1 MLGGLDLKALFRI
14 FISLMI
20 ILAGTFYFS
29 VWKDE
34 QDDSALIEKN
44 TVNHEETQEKENDP
58 IESFSEDGTNPK
70 QGLAIWIGKT
80 GEELIEEIGEPNRV
94 DLSAYGYEW
103 WVYNDPLGGYAQFG
117 VNEDNK
123 IATLFSSAEEADLYP
138 FYIGQEV
145 DTLYK
150 RLNMNSFVEV
160 TYNGTTYR
168 FELSEED
175 LHYRPLVK
183 LGDIYA
189 QVYLD
194 KFLGEISGVRYMDK
208 ETLIL
213 HRPYELTYRGK
224 LHEAPEP
231 TEEEWRQIEAG
242 SEAQVLDLTNIIR
255 TRMELSVLKPDEET
269 SAVAFLHSE
278 DMMENDYFSHESI
291 DGSTLADRLKRGNV
305 PYMTAGENIA
315 ANYTDAVAAVE
326 GWLNSKGH
334 RENMLNKDYTHL
346 GVGVYHKY
354 YTQNFIGIR

>member
-1 MLGGLDLKALFRI
+1 MLGGLALKALFRI
-14 FISLMI
+14 LISLMI

-29 VWKDE
+29 VWRDKPE
-34 QDDSALIEKN
+34 DSTLIEDN
-44 TVNHEETQEKENDP
+44 SINREENQEKANELT
-58 IESFSEDGTNPK
+58 ESFSEDKANPN
-70 QGLAIWIGKT
+70 QGLATWIGET
-80 GEELIEEIGEPNRV
+80 GEKLIEDIGEPDRV
-94 DLSAYGYEW
+94 DMSAYGYEW
-103 WVYNDPLGGYAQFG
+103 WVYNESVSSYVQFG
-117 VNEDNK
+117 VNKDNK
-123 IATLFSSAEEADLYP
+123 IVTLFSSAEEADLFP
-138 FYIGQEV
+138 FYIGEEV

-150 RLNMNSFVEV
+150 KLNMNSFVEV
-160 TYNGTTYR
+160 KHEGTTYR

-208 ETLIL
+208 ETLVL
-213 HRPYELTYRGK
+213 HRPYELTYRGE

-231 TEEEWRQIEAG
+231 TEEEWRRIEAG

-255 TRMELSVLKPDEET
+255 VRSDLSVLEPDEEA
-269 SAVAFLHSE
+269 SDVAFLHSE

-291 DGSTLADRLKRGNV
+291 DGSTLADRLKEGDV
-305 PYMTAGENIA
+305 SYATAGENIA
-315 ANYTDAVAAVE
+315 ANYSDSIAAVE

-334 RENMLNKDYTHL
+334 RENMLNKDFTHL

>member
-1 MLGGLDLKALFRI
+1 
-14 FISLMI
+14 MI

-29 VWKDE
+29 AWR
-34 QDDSALIEKN
+34 DDADDTALIEDN
-44 TVNHEETQEKENDP
+44 SVNRDEEQEKVNDKT
-58 IESFSEDGTNPK
+58 ESFSKDDANPE
-70 QGLAIWIGKT
+70 QGLSTWIGKT
-80 GEELIEEIGEPNRV
+80 GEELIEDLGEPDRV

-103 WVYNDPLGGYAQFG
+103 WVYNDSIRSYVQFG
-117 VNEDNK
+117 VNEKNE
-123 IATLFSSAEEADLYP
+123 IVTLFSSAEEANLHP

-145 DTLYK
+145 DSLYK
-150 RLNMNSFVEV
+150 KLNMNSFVEV
-160 TYNGTTYR
+160 KHGGTTYR

-183 LGDIYA
+183 MGDIYA

-194 KFLGEISGVRYMDK
+194 KFLGEVSGVRYMDK
-208 ETLIL
+208 ETLVL
-213 HRPYELTYRGK
+213 QRPYELTYRGE

-231 TEEEWRQIEAG
+231 TEEEWRQIETG

-255 TRMELSVLKPDEET
+255 ARAGLSVLEADEEA
-269 SAVAFLHSE
+269 SDVAFLHSE

-291 DGSTLADRLKRGNV
+291 DGSTLADRLKEGNV
-305 PYMTAGENIA
+305 PYTTAGENIA
-315 ANYTDAVAAVE
+315 ANYSDSVAAVE

-334 RENMLNKDYTHL
+334 RENMLNEDFTHL

>member
-1 MLGGLDLKALFRI
+1 MLGGLILKALFRI
-14 FISLMI
+14 SISLI
-20 ILAGTFYFS
+20 IIFAGSLYFS
-29 VWKDE
+29 VWKDNP
-34 QDDSALIEKN
+34 DDSALIEDN
-44 TVNHEETQEKENDP
+44 SVNREEKQENVNDLT
-58 IESFSEDGTNPK
+58 ESFSKNDTDPN
-70 QGLAIWIGKT
+70 QGLSTWIGKT
-80 GEELIEEIGEPNRV
+80 GEELIEDVGEPDRV

-103 WVYNDPLGGYAQFG
+103 WVYNDSISQYVQFG
-117 VNEDNK
+117 VNKDNK
-123 IATLFSSAEEADLYP
+123 IVTLFSSAEEADLYP
-138 FYIGQEV
+138 FYIGEEV

-150 RLNMNSFVEV
+150 KLNMNSTVEV
-160 TYNGTTYR
+160 KHLDTVYR

-194 KFLGEISGVRYMDK
+194 KFLGEISGVRFMDK
-208 ETLIL
+208 ETLVH
-213 HRPYELTYRGK
+213 HRPYELTYRGE
-224 LHEAPEP
+224 LHESPEP

-255 TRMELSVLKPDEET
+255 VRAGLSVLEPDEEA
-269 SAVAFLHSE
+269 SDVAFLHSE

-291 DGSTLADRLKRGNV
+291 DGSTLADRLKEGEV
-305 PYMTAGENIA
+305 SYSTAGENIA
-315 ANYTDAVAAVE
+315 ANYTDSVAAVE

-334 RENMLNKDYTHL
+334 RENMLNEDFTHL

>member
-1 MLGGLDLKALFRI
+1 MLGGLPLKALFRI
-14 FISLMI
+14 LISLI
-20 ILAGTFYFS
+20 FILVGTLYFS
-29 VWKDE
+29 IQKE
-34 QDDSALIEKN
+34 EPDDQALIEDN
-44 TVNHEETQEKENDP
+44 SVNQEDQQEKKKES
-58 IESFSEDGTNPK
+58 IESFTDEDTNPK
-70 QGLAIWIGKT
+70 QGLSTWIGRT
-80 GEELIEEIGEPNRV
+80 GEDLIEDIGEPDRV

-103 WVYNDPLGGYAQFG
+103 WVYNESLSSYVQFG
-117 VNEDNK
+117 VDEDNK
-123 IATLFSSAEEADLYP
+123 IVTLFSSAEEVNLYP

-145 DTLYK
+145 DSLYK
-150 RLNMNSFVEV
+150 KLNMSSFVEV
-160 TYNGTTYR
+160 EYSGTTYR

-194 KFLGEISGVRYMDK
+194 KFLGEISGVRYLDK
-208 ETLIL
+208 ETLVL

-231 TEEEWRQIEAG
+231 SENEWRQIETG

-255 TRMELSVLKPDEET
+255 VRAGLSPLDSDKGAAE
-269 SAVAFLHSE
+269 VAYLHSE
-278 DMMENDYFSHESI
+278 DMMENDYFSHESL
-291 DGSTLADRLKRGNV
+291 DGSTLADRLKDGDV
-305 PYMTAGENIA
+305 SYTTAGENIA
-315 ANYTDAVAAVE
+315 ANYSDAVAAVE

-334 RENMLNKDYTHL
+334 RENILNKDYTQL